1 MTTPYTS
8 RPPCRPKILP
18 DEWVE
23 TYLLRLAKANGIRRP
38 WIHDIEL
45 FRPTLPFTAVSDPN
59 GHPSWGGVTLPSWSV
74 LGRVSKI
81 RYCPAC
87 MEESKHIRARW
98 RLASFEVCTVH
109 NIRLK
114 EDLVEPAFRASD
126 GRGTKHLL
134 AEVTDDQL
142 WAGAVCPMP
151 VERDYVIR
159 MWADFERS
167 ILNHDVER
175 AVSKLPYTIL
185 LERML
190 DSLAVA
196 RLGRAQPRADAQ
208 RALHRAAFAAR
219 YNFSTTGT
227 LEGVRIFLDQIRE
240 PLHRRTALQCL
251 RRVLGDEELRPTCLS
266 TVPIADLRDRL
277 TPTVSESNAAG
288 PSKPPSKR
296 AHRAQYVSFKRATFL
311 IGCRPRLL
319 QHLVHHQ
326 YFGEI
331 KVLAR
336 GERRHRFLPLHEV
349 EACRRWYHSVRTPE
363 AAMQEL
369 QLDKRS
375 YKVLLGANLLRSMKI
390 DSQTWHRRSDLADLC
405 RRLENVSQPHSARK
419 TTLYPL
425 FGDWMFDKS
434 TPCSILQE
442 VLKEIF
448 HGEFYVFRQLEALGV
463 SAYYVDHAVVDRL
476 RLLRRN
482 HRAERKYGGALSDQP
497 QLVSE

>member
-1 MTTPYTS
+1 M
-8 RPPCRPKILP
+8 
-18 DEWVE
+18 
-23 TYLLRLAKANGIRRP
+23 
-38 WIHDIEL
+38 HDIEL
-45 FRPTLPFTAVSDPN
+45 FRPTLASTAVSDPN

-98 RLASFEVCTVH
+98 RLASFEVCTIH

-159 MWADFERS
+159 MWADFERY
-167 ILNHDVER
+167 ILDHDVER
-175 AVSKLPYTIL
+175 AVSKLTYTIL

-190 DSLAVA
+190 DALAVA
-196 RLGRAQPRADAQ
+196 RRGRAQPRADAQ

-227 LEGVRIFLDQIRE
+227 LEGVRVFLDQIRE

-251 RRVLGDEELRPTCLS
+251 RLLLWYEEQRPTCLS

-277 TPTVSESNAAG
+277 TPGASESNAAG
-288 PSKPPSKR
+288 PSKPQSRHAHRGQFVSLKR
-296 AHRAQYVSFKRATFL
+296 AAFL
-311 IGCRPRLL
+311 IGCPLKLL
-319 QHLVHHQ
+319 HHLVHHQ
-326 YFGEI
+326 YFREV

-336 GERRHRFLPLHEV
+336 GMKRHRFLPLHEV
-349 EACRRWYHSVRTPE
+349 EACRRWYHSIRTPE
-363 AAMQEL
+363 DAMQEL
-369 QLDKRS
+369 QLDMRS
-375 YKVLLGANLLRSMKI
+375 YRVLVRANLLRSIKI
-390 DSQTWHRRSDLADLC
+390 DSRKWHRRSDLADLC
-405 RRLENVSQPHSARK
+405 RRLEDVSQPDSAR
-419 TTLYPL
+419 TTSLYPL
-425 FGDWMFDKS
+425 FGDWMFRRN
-434 TPCSILQE
+434 TPPSILHE
-442 VLKEIF
+442 LLKGIF
-448 HGEFYVFRQLEALGV
+448 NGEFHVFRQLDALGLA
-463 SAYYVDHAVVDRL
+463 AYYVDCTVVDRL
-476 RLLRRN
+476 QLLSRN
-482 HRAERKYGGALSDQP
+482 HRAETKYHGALSDQP
-497 QLVSE
+497 RWVSE